1 MSEYLEFKQIPFK
14 GKTKKFHIISK
25 SSGFV
30 LGLISWYPQWR
41 CYTFSPAYP
50 TTWNKDCLKDI
61 EDFLNNLMIERKLN
75 NRSHPDYIT
84 IDDLNEL
91 ANNYPHT
98 GA

>member
-14 GKTKKFHIISK
+14 GKTNKYHIISK

-50 TTWNKDCLKDI
+50 TTWNIDCL
-61 EDFLNNLMIERKLN
+61 EDVKIFLQQLRDERNKIKCECGIYNSCTTNGKTCAKCGRL
-75 NRSHPDYIT
+75 I
-84 IDDLNEL
+84 
-91 ANNYPHT
+91 
-98 GA
+98 